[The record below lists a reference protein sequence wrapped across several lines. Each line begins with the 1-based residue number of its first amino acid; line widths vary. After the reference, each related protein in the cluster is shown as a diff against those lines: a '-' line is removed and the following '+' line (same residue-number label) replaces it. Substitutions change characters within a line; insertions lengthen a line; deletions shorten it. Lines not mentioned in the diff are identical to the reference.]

1 MKADDE
7 KKLAERK
14 WHAKVARDALGENL
28 RAIRKKK
35 KWAQAKLAEITGLDT
50 PEEVLNRIFASFCIG
65 K

>member
-14 WHAKVARDALGENL
+14 RHAKVARDALGENL

-35 KWAQAKLAEITGLDT
+35 KGTGETGGDHRAE
-50 PEEVLNRIFASFCIG
+50 RQ
-65 K
+65 